1 MNDTPLAIDPKTE
14 KLEKL
19 KTKLEIEDY
28 ICYDVE
34 GDICINSILSL
45 ELTETAIQKGL
56 NQDFQKASGVDS
68 NMIKALEA
76 ISEAD
81 PTVLQGLVGDP
92 NMSKIIDNSSLSQEW
107 QEMNSKKES
116 LEKMVEANQS
126 LPAEKREEAK
136 NNLEEL
142 KKGLEEL
149 KTKELKAN
157 PATLKLSESVIKERP
172 DLLIK
177 LLKAMKP
184 KDDIDLIEVDKNQKL
199 VDLKN
204 KIITSFLKS
213 KNKPL
218 ELKNKLTRLDFK
230 LLCYGIVAEPENLM
244 ASESIDFFTK
254 TLDLKH

>member
-1 MNDTPLAIDPKTE
+1 MNDTSLAIDPKTE
-14 KLEKL
+14 KLNKL
-19 KTKLEIEDY
+19 KSKLEIDDF

-56 NQDFQKASGVDS
+56 NQDFQKASGVDNS
-68 NMIKALEA
+68 MIEALQA

-81 PTVLQGLVGDP
+81 PAVLQGLVGDP

-107 QEMNSKKES
+107 QEMNAKKES
-116 LEKMVEANQS
+116 LEKMLEANQS

-149 KTKELKAN
+149 KTRELQAN
-157 PATLKLSESVIKERP
+157 PVNLKLSESVIKERP
-172 DLLIK
+172 DLLLK

-204 KIITSFLKS
+204 KIVTSFLKS

-218 ELKNKLTRLDFK
+218 ELKNKLTRLDFR
-230 LLCYGIVAEPENLM
+230 LLCYGVATEPENLLTP
-244 ASESIDFFTK
+244 ESIDFFMK